1 MALFGPGVNGLF
13 SIPGCCMIN
22 LWLLNLLSKNSFR
35 IGAGSSKGFGK
46 IKIIEIIEIVDYHD

>member
-22 LWLLNLLSKNSFR
+22 LWDLIYYQKFLANCHSSEDPKNE
-35 IGAGSSKGFGK
+35 KHYYK
-46 IKIIEIIEIVDYHD
+46 